1 MVRSKSCKHTQ
12 WSEMKK
18 EKPNIILVGGGGHCT
33 SVIDVI
39 EQEEKYLIKGIID
52 SKEHLGKEVLGY
64 KIIATDD
71 DLEKLYLTC
80 PNAIISVGQ
89 IKSNVLRVHLFQKL
103 KTIGYHLPVVISP
116 LSYVSKHT
124 IIEEGTIIMHHAL
137 VNAGAKIGKNCI
149 VNTKANI
156 EHGVVIDDFCHI
168 STGATVNG
176 DCVISRGTFIG
187 SNATISNGVTIPPNS
202 IISAGTFVKR

>member
-1 MVRSKSCKHTQ
+1 
-12 WSEMKK
+12 MKK
-18 EKPNIILVGGGGHCT
+18 EKPNIILVGGGGHCA

-39 EQEEKYLIKGIID
+39 EQQGKYTIKGIID
-52 SKEHLGKEVLGY
+52 TKEHVGKQVLGY
-64 KIIATDD
+64 KIIGTDD

-89 IKSNVLRVHLFQKL
+89 IKSSALRVRLFQKL

-116 LSYVSKHT
+116 LAYVSKHA

-149 VNTKANI
+149 INTKANI
-156 EHGVVIDDFCHI
+156 EHGVQIDDFCLI
-168 STGATVNG
+168 STATVVNG
-176 DCVISRGTFIG
+176 DSIIGKNTFIG
-187 SNATISNGVTIPPNS
+187 SNATISNGITIPPNS
-202 IISAGTFVKR
+202 IISAGEFIKR

>member
-1 MVRSKSCKHTQ
+1 
-12 WSEMKK
+12 MKK
-18 EKPNIILVGGGGHCT
+18 EKPNIILVGGGGHCA

-39 EQEEKYLIKGIID
+39 EQQGKYTIKGIID
-52 SKEHLGKEVLGY
+52 TKEHVGKQVLGY
-64 KIIATDD
+64 KIIGTDD

-89 IKSNVLRVHLFQKL
+89 IKSSALRVRLFQKL

-116 LSYVSKHT
+116 LAYVSKHA

-168 STGATVNG
+168 STGAIVNG
-176 DCVISRGTFIG
+176 DCVIGRGTFIG